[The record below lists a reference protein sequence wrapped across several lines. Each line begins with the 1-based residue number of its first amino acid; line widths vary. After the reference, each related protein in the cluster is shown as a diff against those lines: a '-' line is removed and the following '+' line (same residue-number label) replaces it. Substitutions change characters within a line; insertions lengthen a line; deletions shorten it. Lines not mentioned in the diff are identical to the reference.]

1 MYHRYLKTKPKPKT
15 TAIEPK
21 RLDTGDLMA
30 MLLLMLLLADG
41 NEESHSVV
49 TTLLIFLFL

>member
-1 MYHRYLKTKPKPKT
+1 MYHRYLKTYPKPKT

-21 RLDTGDLMA
+21 RFDSGDLMA
-30 MLLLMLLLADG
+30 LMLLLLLIADG
-41 NEESHSVV
+41 NEESQSVV